1 MNQEIKVKW
10 LEALRSGQ
18 YKQTK
23 HRLKDEKGFC
33 CLGVLCDIYSQEN
46 KTPWEKNDGAQE
58 AILNNTKIL
67 PITIMQWAELTNTD
81 PCLRYDP
88 EQADTC
94 ALSHMNDTKIYSFDQ
109 IADIIEREL

>member
-1 MNQEIKVKW
+1 MNQEIKLKW

-23 HRLKDEKGFC
+23 YSLKNEKGFC

-46 KTPWEKNDGAQE
+46 KTPWEKHEEERE
-58 AILNNTKIL
+58 AIIHNTKVL
-67 PITIMQWAELTNTD
+67 PVPIMRWAELKDSD
-81 PCLRYDP
+81 PYLRYDP

-94 ALSHMNDTKIYSFDQ
+94 ALSHMNDAKKLF
-109 IADIIEREL
+109 L